1 MGPTVKFD
9 ADNQTVEIEDGSG
22 PITLRMEAIDAIF
35 SVLMEAAAGPNLDEP
50 GGVHH
55 PTGINAIPSDEALT
69 LWMEFPDGSRG
80 QFVFPAPGKTQQQV
94 AAASEAIKEGF
105 QILFAAH

>member
-35 SVLMEAAAGPNLDEP
+35 AVLTDAAAGPTLDDP

-55 PTGINAIPSDEALT
+55 PTGINAIPSDGALT
-69 LWMEFPDGSRG
+69 LWMEFSDGSRG

-94 AAASEAIKEGF
+94 AAASEAIKKGF
-105 QILFAAH
+105 QMLFAAH